1 MIMFYRL
8 NDQAEPLS
16 KLPWKNEEEKYKIID
31 KKGVQQQNVVGTVE
45 KDEAK
50 NKEERIKN
58 KLKKSLKSDSTSKQ
72 GFQKKPSNLQTR
84 KNK

>member
-1 MIMFYRL
+1 MFYRV
-8 NDQAEPLS
+8 NDQAETLS
-16 KLPWKNEEEKYKIID
+16 QLPWKTEEEKYKILN
-31 KKGVQQQNVVGTVE
+31 KGVQGQNGVGRTVE

-58 KLKKSLKSDSTSKQ
+58 KFKKSLKSDSSSKQ

-84 KNK
+84 KN

>member
-1 MIMFYRL
+1 MFYRL
-8 NDQAEPLS
+8 NDQAETLS
-16 KLPWKNEEEKYKIID
+16 QLPWKTEEEKYKIVN
-31 KKGVQQQNVVGTVE
+31 KGVQGQNGVGTVE

-58 KLKKSLKSDSTSKQ
+58 KFKKSLKSDSSSKQ

-84 KNK
+84 KN

>member
-1 MIMFYRL
+1 MFYRL
-8 NDQAEPLS
+8 NDQAETLS
-16 KLPWKNEEEKYKIID
+16 QLPWKNEEEKYKIVN
-31 KKGVQQQNVVGTVE
+31 KGVQGQNGVGTVE

-58 KLKKSLKSDSTSKQ
+58 KFKKSLKSDSSSKQ

-84 KNK
+84 KN

>member
-1 MIMFYRL
+1 MFYRL
-8 NDQAEPLS
+8 NDQAETLS
-16 KLPWKNEEEKYKIID
+16 QLPWKTEEEKYKIVN
-31 KKGVQQQNVVGTVE
+31 KGVQGQNGVGRTVE

-58 KLKKSLKSDSTSKQ
+58 KFKKSLKSDSSSKQ

-84 KNK
+84 KN

>member
-1 MIMFYRL
+1 MFYRL
-8 NDQAEPLS
+8 NDQAETLS
-16 KLPWKNEEEKYKIID
+16 QLPRKTEEEKYKILN
-31 KKGVQQQNVVGTVE
+31 KGVQGQNGVETVE

-58 KLKKSLKSDSTSKQ
+58 KFKKSLKSDSSSKQ

-84 KNK
+84 KN

>member
-1 MIMFYRL
+1 MFYRL
-8 NDQAEPLS
+8 NDQAETLS
-16 KLPWKNEEEKYKIID
+16 QLPWKTEEEKYKILN
-31 KKGVQQQNVVGTVE
+31 KGVQGQNGVETVE

-58 KLKKSLKSDSTSKQ
+58 KFKKSLKSDSSSKQ

-84 KNK
+84 KN

>member
-1 MIMFYRL
+1 MFYRL
-8 NDQAEPLS
+8 NDQAETLS
-16 KLPWKNEEEKYKIID
+16 QLPWKTEEEKYKILN
-31 KKGVQQQNVVGTVE
+31 KGVQGQNGVGRTVE

-58 KLKKSLKSDSTSKQ
+58 KFKKSLISDSSSKQ

-84 KNK
+84 KN

>member
-1 MIMFYRL
+1 MFYRV
-8 NDQAEPLS
+8 NDQAETLS
-16 KLPWKNEEEKYKIID
+16 QLPWKTEEEKYKILN
-31 KKGVQQQNVVGTVE
+31 KGVQGQNGVGTVE

-58 KLKKSLKSDSTSKQ
+58 KFKKSLKSDSSSKQ

-84 KNK
+84 KN